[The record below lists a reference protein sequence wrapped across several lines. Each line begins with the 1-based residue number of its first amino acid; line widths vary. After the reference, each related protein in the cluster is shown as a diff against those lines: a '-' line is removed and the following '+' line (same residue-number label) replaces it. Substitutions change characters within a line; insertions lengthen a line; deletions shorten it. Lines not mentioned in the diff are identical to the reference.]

1 MGLGDEGLVL
11 ILALI
16 DFLSPFFF
24 FPSRQWQSEG
34 MGAAAAMRRSP
45 SE

>member
-24 FPSRQWQSEG
+24 FPF
-34 MGAAAAMRRSP
+34 P
-45 SE
+45 SVAKRGDGSGGSYEKVSL